1 MAYLNGNAVP
11 RLLEGKTLAVKW
23 VGTGLSV
30 MSGVALGLEAPL
42 VHLGAC
48 VASLC
53 ADSAGRAWEDFNGI
67 AERIAEWRW
76 DRRMRRRRRSGGGGD
91 QEQEQEQPLLD
102 SPSSSRGR
110 EEKRPR
116 RRFIPI
122 LQSDAERREFVSAGV
137 AAGLAAAFG
146 APIGGVLFAMEEA
159 STHWSRKVG
168 WRAFLA
174 ATATAV
180 ALNQLYP
187 RAFGVLQFAGVAPL
201 SALEWAHQLPLLAA
215 VGALGGLMGA
225 GFQAMHRAAARMAR
239 RGQGGDGC
247 GGSGGRRAPTA
258 AFVLRAAVTSAA
270 IVLSMFAL
278 SMVAG
283 TCVEVP
289 EWRDKGKIRVF
300 LSFSSRTFYGFAFF
314 VFFFVLGALSFH
326 FSIPCF
332 LFSPSSPEN
341 HPGYGFVLTCPRE
354 TYNDLAT
361 LFFSPAADTASHIFS
376 SGALTPRFN
385 VCSHGGKGGGGGD
398 GGTTEDDDSCYF
410 TLRSLALLC
419 PTYLVSMAA
428 SSATGL
434 PGGLFLPSIVAGGSF
449 GATAGLL
456 LSRALPAMRLQA
468 GLFAM
473 VGATAALG
481 GVFRASVALVVLV
494 VEGTQSVRFLLAIA
508 VAAITANWAGD
519 LCRPGGVYE
528 SDLEADGR
536 VVFLRPTPPPALH
549 FRTAGSVAARA
560 VWAFREVESVAYV
573 LDVLSRTKH
582 NGFPVVREAISSSS
596 QVKEKKSRE
605 EEEERRERRE
615 REKALSSSSL
625 AAAGEEEDGGN
636 SKGGGGGGG
645 ASSSSYSPPPSPE
658 RSAPS
663 ATTTTEEPEVARPTI
678 APVHSFSAS
687 AATSSR
693 EGVLAGLILRSQLL
707 VLLRARFFCDE
718 RGRAIPRASAD
729 TVVSAAAAAA
739 ATQQEGGAGGGGG
752 KVTAT
757 AAAAAIAPSATAE
770 DHHHDV
776 FALDSAMRS
785 FFRLSGAPTR
795 RAASLA
801 PALSAA
807 FSRRRTTTTTVAA
820 RASPSASSSAAHAA
834 SSLPHPPPP
843 PSPPTPSLA
852 DCFIDLRP
860 FMDRA
865 PLSVR
870 PECPAERAH
879 AAFVSLGLRHLP
891 LTTAEGSVCGMLT
904 RKDLDAAA
912 GAGPWRRSKIAPAPA
927 PPPPGGLHVPSEF
940 VGSRAPGRGRARKAG
955 GGRGLRRRA
964 RDFAAAAAAAGSAV
978 WHGNNNSSSGSL
990 HNQQQ
995 QQQGGGDERV

>member
-11 RLLEGKTLAVKW
+11 RLLEGRTLAVKW
-23 VGTGLSV
+23 LGTGLSV
-30 MSGVALGLEAPL
+30 ASGVTLGLEAPL
-42 VHLGAC
+42 VHVGAC

-53 ADSAGRAWEDFNGI
+53 ADAAGRAWEVSYKV
-67 AERIAEWRW
+67 AERVGDWRW
-76 DRRMRRRRRSGGGGD
+76 GKEVTSGS
-91 QEQEQEQPLLD
+91 EEREQPLLLQRKGK
-102 SPSSSRGR
+102 SSRHR
-110 EEKRPR
+110 QR

-174 ATATAV
+174 ATASAV

-187 RAFGVLQFAGVAPL
+187 RAFGVLRFAGVAPL
-201 SALEWAHQLPLLAA
+201 SALEWTQQLPLLALVAA
-215 VGALGGLMGA
+215 VGGLMGA
-225 GFQAMHRAAARMAR
+225 AFQAMHRSAARRAR
-239 RGQGGDGC
+239 RSRESASDN
-247 GGSGGRRAPTA
+247 SGGQKSKKGATTA

-278 SMVAG
+278 SLAAG

-289 EWRDKGKIRVF
+289 EWRDKGKERKE
-300 LSFSSRTFYGFAFF
+300 RKK
-314 VFFFVLGALSFH
+314 VFFSFLLLLRLFFFSFPPLSH
-326 FSIPCF
+326 SIRFP
-332 LFSPSSPEN
+332 PPKPQKPK
-341 HPGYGFVLTCPRE
+341 HPKQPGYGFVLTCPAG

-361 LFFSPAADTASHIFS
+361 LFFAPAADTASHIFS

-385 VCSHGGKGGGGGD
+385 VCSKGGSGAP
-398 GGTTEDDDSCYF
+398 GTEEDSSCYF

-419 PTYLVSMAA
+419 PSYFVAMAA

-434 PGGLFLPSIVAGGSF
+434 PGGLFLPSIVAGGAF
-449 GATAGLL
+449 GGTAGLL

-508 VAAITANWAGD
+508 VAAIAANWAGD

-536 VVFLRPTPPPALH
+536 VVFLRPTPPLALRS
-549 FRTAGSVAARA
+549 RTAGTVAARG
-560 VWAFREVESVAYV
+560 VWALREVESVAYV
-573 LDVLSRTKH
+573 LEVLTRTRH
-582 NGFPVVREAISSSS
+582 NGFPVVA
-596 QVKEKKSRE
+596 EK
-605 EEEERRERRE
+605 RERKGKE
-615 REKALSSSSL
+615 RKEGGEKES
-625 AAAGEEEDGGN
+625 GE
-636 SKGGGGGGG
+636 GGGVGG
-645 ASSSSYSPPPSPE
+645 ASSAAAAAAEEQQQQQQQPASSDPVS
-658 RSAPS
+658 S
-663 ATTTTEEPEVARPTI
+663 AT
-678 APVHSFSAS
+678 
-687 AATSSR
+687 SR
-693 EGVLAGLILRSQLL
+693 EGVLVGLILRSQLL
-707 VLLRARFFCDE
+707 VLLRARCFCDG
-718 RGRAIPRASAD
+718 RGRAIPRAAAEAA
-729 TVVSAAAAAA
+729 VVAAAEASAA
-739 ATQQEGGAGGGGG
+739 QEGGAG
-752 KVTAT
+752 
-757 AAAAAIAPSATAE
+757 AAAAPPAAE
-770 DHHHDV
+770 ENDDDHDHHHSHDV

-807 FSRRRTTTTTVAA
+807 VSLRRRRSRSTTTTTT
-820 RASPSASSSAAHAA
+820 SAAAA
-834 SSLPHPPPP
+834 PPPP
-843 PSPPTPSLA
+843 PLPSLA
-852 DCFIDLRP
+852 DCFVDLRP

-891 LTTAEGSVCGMLT
+891 LTTAEGRLCGMLT

-912 GAGPWRRSKIAPAPA
+912 GAGPWRRSRIASAPA
-927 PPPPGGLHVPSEF
+927 PPPPGGLHVPSELLP
-940 VGSRAPGRGRARKAG
+940 PGGASPG
-955 GGRGLRRRA
+955 VEGLLGRRA
-964 RDFAAAAAAAGSAV
+964 RDFAAAV
-978 WHGNNNSSSGSL
+978 WPGGGNYSSSGSL
-990 HNQQQ
+990 RN
-995 QQQGGGDERV
+995 QGGRGGGGGEDRV

>member
-1 MAYLNGNAVP
+1 
-11 RLLEGKTLAVKW
+11 
-23 VGTGLSV
+23 
-30 MSGVALGLEAPL
+30 
-42 VHLGAC
+42 
-48 VASLC
+48 
-53 ADSAGRAWEDFNGI
+53 
-67 AERIAEWRW
+67 
-76 DRRMRRRRRSGGGGD
+76 
-91 QEQEQEQPLLD
+91 
-102 SPSSSRGR
+102 
-110 EEKRPR
+110 
-116 RRFIPI
+116 
-122 LQSDAERREFVSAGV
+122 
-137 AAGLAAAFG
+137 
-146 APIGGVLFAMEEA
+146 
-159 STHWSRKVG
+159 
-168 WRAFLA
+168 
-174 ATATAV
+174 
-180 ALNQLYP
+180 
-187 RAFGVLQFAGVAPL
+187 
-201 SALEWAHQLPLLAA
+201 
-215 VGALGGLMGA
+215 MGA

-247 GGSGGRRAPTA
+247 SGSGGRRAPTA

-289 EWRDKGKIRVF
+289 EWRDK
-300 LSFSSRTFYGFAFF
+300 
-314 VFFFVLGALSFH
+314 
-326 FSIPCF
+326 
-332 LFSPSSPEN
+332 
-341 HPGYGFVLTCPRE
+341 GYGFVLTCPRE

-508 VAAITANWAGD
+508 VAAITAKWAGD

-605 EEEERRERRE
+605 EEERRERRE

-636 SKGGGGGGG
+636 SKGGG

-678 APVHSFSAS
+678 APVHSSFSAS

-995 QQQGGGDERV
+995 QQGGGDERV